1 MSICFCSQLDKMS
14 NIFQKEFETVNW
26 FLIKEIYNQSVNVIA
41 FNILDDTCSRY
52 LNEVLIKTLESSSSL
67 RNSCHKS
74 Q

>member
-41 FNILDDTCSRY
+41 FNILDDICSR
-52 LNEVLIKTLESSSSL
+52 
-67 RNSCHKS
+67 
-74 Q
+74 